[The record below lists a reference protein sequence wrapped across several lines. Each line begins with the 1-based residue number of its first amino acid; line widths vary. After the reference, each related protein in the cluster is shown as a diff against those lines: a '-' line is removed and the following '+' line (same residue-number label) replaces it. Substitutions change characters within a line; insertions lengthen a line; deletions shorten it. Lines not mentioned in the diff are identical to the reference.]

1 MDEAAR
7 HRRSSRARGLHQRT
21 AGPLVPRRTLEA
33 TPTGLAARMA
43 DRLFCRSSE
52 SNFCDEFVRFN
63 DIFGHS
69 ND

>member
-1 MDEAAR
+1 MDELSGTAAPAAR
-7 HRRSSRARGLHQRT
+7 AGSSTDCRPG
-21 AGPLVPRRTLEA
+21 VPRRTLEA

-43 DRLFCRSSE
+43 DRLFCRFSE
-52 SNFCDEFVRFN
+52 SNFCDEFVRFD